1 MCEHTLCNRLHLD
14 QLCRRS
20 GFLVG
25 TADRRNDEGRTTN
38 ALAYNELVVSAVLD
52 VLHALASRVGHGVGT
67 WRADGVG
74 GRKRADVISDQVMRE
89 DPARCR
95 SVALVSK

>member
-25 TADRRNDEGRTTN
+25 TADRRNHKGRTTN
-38 ALAYNELVVSAVLD
+38 ALAYNELVVSAVRD
-52 VLHALASRVGHGVGT
+52 VLHARVGT
-67 WRADGVG
+67 WRADGVAEG
-74 GRKRADVISDQVMRE
+74 GS
-89 DPARCR
+89 ARTFGEYPG
-95 SVALVSK
+95 LI

>member
-25 TADRRNDEGRTTN
+25 TADRRNDKGRTTN

-52 VLHALASRVGHGVGT
+52 VLHALASGLGAQTASRREEASGHKSRG
-67 WRADGVG
+67 
-74 GRKRADVISDQVMRE
+74 
-89 DPARCR
+89 
-95 SVALVSK
+95 

>member
-25 TADRRNDEGRTTN
+25 TADRRNDKGRTTN

-52 VLHALASRVGHGVGT
+52 VLHALACAHL
-67 WRADGVG
+67 WRADRRGIGG
-74 GRKRADVISDQVMRE
+74 GRKRADIYTGFPCQY
-89 DPARCR
+89 AG
-95 SVALVSK
+95 LI